1 MARKPSTT
9 LTDGELKLMKVLW
22 ARGEA
27 TVGEVVDALPARG
40 RPAYNTV
47 LTMLRILEEK
57 GYARHDQQGRAF
69 VYSPVLDRDRAQ
81 RTAVRRL
88 LSQFFDDS
96 PGSLVLNVLEHEQ
109 VDPKELARLKRLLKT
124 AKK

>member
-22 ARGEA
+22 SQGEA
-27 TVGEVVDALPARG
+27 TVGEVVNALPPRG

-57 GYARHDQQGRAF
+57 GYARHDRQGRAF
-69 VYSPVLDRDRAQ
+69 VYSPVLDRNRAQ

-88 LSQFFDDS
+88 VSQFFDDS
-96 PGSLVLNVLEHEQ
+96 PGSLLLNVIEHEQ
-109 VDPKELARLKRLLKT
+109 VDAKELSRLRKLLKGNR
-124 AKK
+124 

>member
-22 ARGEA
+22 RLGEA
-27 TVGEVVDALPARG
+27 TVGEVVSALPSRS

-57 GYARHDQQGRAF
+57 GYARHERSGRAF
-69 VYSPVLDRDRAQ
+69 VYSPVLDRTKAQ

-88 LSQFFDDS
+88 VTQFFDDS
-96 PGSLVLNVLEHEQ
+96 PGSLLLNVLEHEQ
-109 VDPKELARLKRLLKT
+109 VDAAELARLKKLLKT
-124 AKK
+124 SK

>member
-22 ARGEA
+22 RLGEA
-27 TVGEVVDALPARG
+27 TVGEVVNALPARS

-57 GYARHDQQGRAF
+57 GYARHERSGRAF
-69 VYSPVLDRDRAQ
+69 VYSPVLDRTKAQ

-88 LSQFFDDS
+88 VTQFFDDS
-96 PGSLVLNVLEHEQ
+96 PGSLLLNVLEHEQ
-109 VDPKELARLKRLLKT
+109 VDAAELARLKKLLKT
-124 AKK
+124 SK

>member
-22 ARGEA
+22 DQGEA
-27 TVGEVVDALPARG
+27 TVGEVVNALPARG

-47 LTMLRILEEK
+47 LTMFRILEEK
-57 GYARHDQQGRAF
+57 GYARHDRRGRAF
-69 VYSPVLDRDRAQ
+69 VYSPVLDRTRAQ

-88 LSQFFDDS
+88 VSQFFDDS
-96 PGSLVLNVLEHEQ
+96 PGSLLLNVLEHEQ
-109 VDPKELARLKRLLKT
+109 VDAEEIARLKKRLKT
-124 AKK
+124 AK

>member
-22 ARGEA
+22 QRGEA
-27 TVGEVVDALPARG
+27 TVGEVVGALPARA

-57 GYARHDQQGRAF
+57 GYARHERSGRAF
-69 VYSPVLDRDRAQ
+69 VYSPVLDRNKAQ
-81 RTAVRRL
+81 RSAVRRL
-88 LSQFFDDS
+88 VSQFFDDS
-96 PGSLVLNVLEHEQ
+96 PGSLLLNVLEHEQ
-109 VDPKELARLKRLLKT
+109 VDAEELDRLKKLLKT
-124 AKK
+124 SK